1 MRVSMLSKALVV
13 GAYQRKC
20 ELIAGQGAALTAL
33 VPERWD
39 AQPLEAAHTAGY
51 DLRALPI
58 RLNGNFHLHHYPTL
72 PAELRRAAPQVFHVD
87 EEPYNL
93 ATFLAIREGL
103 RRGAKI
109 VFFSW
114 QNINRA
120 YPPPFRWF
128 EQYAFRRAHAA
139 IAGSAECKQVLQA
152 KGCAL
157 PIHVLPQ
164 FGVDEAL
171 FAPSAKP
178 AKAGGE
184 FVVGF
189 AGRLVKEKGVD
200 VLLRACAGLRGARV
214 RIAGEGAERAS
225 LAALAQALGL
235 GERVEW
241 QSAPSTQMPVFY
253 NGLDALVVPSRTMP
267 NWKEQFGRVLIEAMA
282 CGVPVIG
289 SDSGEIPN
297 VIGKA
302 GLIFREDDVAG
313 LQAQLQS
320 LMESPELRESL
331 AQAGRKH
338 VLEHFTMRQVARKS
352 VEIYNGLKEIRNEK

>member
-1 MRVSMLSKALVV
+1 MRVSLLSKALVV

-20 ELIAGQGAALTAL
+20 ELIAQHGAALTAL

-39 AQPLEAAHTAGY
+39 TQPLEAAHTAGY

-139 IAGSAECKQVLQA
+139 IAGSEDCKRVLQA
-152 KGCAL
+152 KGCGL

-164 FGVDEAL
+164 FGVDEAI
-171 FAPSAKP
+171 FAPSAKTEKTG
-178 AKAGGE
+178 A

-200 VLLRACAGLRGARV
+200 VLLRACAGVAGARV
-214 RIAGEGAERAS
+214 RIAGAGAERAS
-225 LAALAQALGL
+225 LAALAQALDMS
-235 GERVEW
+235 ERVEW
-241 QSAPSTQMPVFY
+241 VEATSTQMPAFY
-253 NGLDALVVPSRTMP
+253 AGLDALVVPSRTMP
-267 NWKEQFGRVLIEAMA
+267 NWKEQFGRVIIEAMA

-289 SDSGEIPN
+289 SSSGEIPN
-297 VIGKA
+297 VIGDA

-313 LQAQLQS
+313 LQAQLQT
-320 LMESPELRESL
+320 LMASPALRESL
-331 AQAGRKH
+331 GLAGRKRMMDN
-338 VLEHFTMRQVARKS
+338 FTMRRVAQKS
-352 VEIYNGLKEIRNEK
+352 VEIYRSLAASR

>member
-20 ELIAGQGAALTAL
+20 ELIAEQGAALTAL

-39 AQPLEAAHTAGY
+39 TQPLEAAHTARY

-72 PAELRRAAPQVFHVD
+72 PAELRRAAPRVFHVD

-93 ATFLAIREGL
+93 ATFLAIRQGL
-103 RRGAKI
+103 RRGAKVI
-109 VFFSW
+109 FFSW

-128 EQYAFRRAHAA
+128 ERYAFRRAHAA
-139 IAGSAECKQVLQA
+139 IAGSEECKQVLRA
-152 KGCAL
+152 KGCGL

-164 FGVDEAL
+164 FGVDEDL
-171 FAPSAKP
+171 FAPSAKTENP
-178 AKAGGE
+178 GA

-189 AGRLVKEKGVD
+189 AGRLVKEKGAD
-200 VLLRACAGLRGARV
+200 VLLRACAGVAGARV
-214 RIAGEGAERAS
+214 RLAGAGAERAS
-225 LAALAQALGL
+225 LTALAQALGVS
-235 GERVEW
+235 ERVEW
-241 QSAPSTQMPVFY
+241 LDVPSTQMPAFY
-253 NGLDALVVPSRTMP
+253 AGLDALVVPSRTMP
-267 NWKEQFGRVLIEAMA
+267 NWKEQFGRVIIEAMA
-282 CGVPVIG
+282 CGVPVVG

-297 VIGKA
+297 VIGNA

-313 LQAQLQS
+313 LQAHLQT
-320 LMESPELRESL
+320 LMASPALRGTL
-331 AQAGRKH
+331 GQAGRRR
-338 VLEHFTMRQVARKS
+338 VVDHFTMRQIAQKS
-352 VEIYNGLKEIRNEK
+352 MKIYRNL

>member
-1 MRVSMLSKALVV
+1 MRASMLSKALVV

-20 ELIAGQGAALTAL
+20 ELIAQQGAALTAL

-39 AQPLEAAHTAGY
+39 AQPLERAHTAGY
-51 DLRALPI
+51 DLRGLPI

-128 EQYAFRRAHAA
+128 EQYAFKMAHAA
-139 IAGSAECKQVLQA
+139 IAGSRECKQVLQA

-157 PIHVLPQ
+157 PIYVLPQ

-171 FAPSAKP
+171 FAPSAS
-178 AKAGGE
+178 AGHGGG

-200 VLLRACAGLRGARV
+200 VLLRACAGLPNARV
-214 RIAGEGAERAS
+214 RIAGAGAERAS
-225 LAALAQALGL
+225 LTALARELGM

-241 QSAPSTQMPVFY
+241 LDVPSTQMPAFY
-253 NGLDALVVPSRTMP
+253 AGLDALVTPSRSMP

-297 VIGKA
+297 VIGDA
-302 GLIFREDDVAG
+302 GLIFHEDDVAG
-313 LQAQLQS
+313 LQAQLQ
-320 LMESPELRESL
+320 MVMASPALREIL
-331 AQAGRKH
+331 AQAGRRR
-338 VLEHFTMRQVARKS
+338 VLENFTMQHVAEASMK
-352 VEIYNGLKEIRNEK
+352 IYSNL